1 MHRFAVIPVFL
12 SLFLL
17 HSDASTPGG
26 PVVVVVDPS
35 GAVIAGAVVERHGST
50 ARIMAPGFAE
60 KTVLLP
66 EGQPEVVVTLD
77 PAPLRTRVD
86 VVVRAAGVETAQS
99 VSTTALEIEATGA
112 RTVLDAVDRLAP
124 SAFVTRR
131 GIMGYGIATNGT
143 GALSVRGIGG
153 SPNTGVLIVVDGRPD
168 FQALMGHP
176 LPDLYTLSDAASVR
190 VTLGPASV
198 LYGSNA
204 MGGAVE
210 VIPSRPEAGFQTR
223 LTSSLGSWWT
233 TQNRLNHAAKFTR
246 TFYSLNAGYSGT
258 SGERPS
264 SDFRNPDGTFTFGA
278 DLSEHWKFSMESRYG
293 FFHVEDPGPVQ
304 APLQGSWARVG
315 RGGYSL
321 NLNNAYGRTYGYLRQ
336 YGAWGRH
343 FITDGFRSTDSTKG
357 LRAMQTF
364 LLRPDL
370 TLDAGGDFNHY
381 GGQARNVKTRLDYGR
396 HALDEGAGFT
406 RMQWQAGPRVLFNG
420 GYRYHRHT
428 VYGGLSVPEASATV
442 RLHPML
448 SWSAGVSR
456 GFRNPTI
463 RELYLFPAPNPQLRP
478 ERLWHWHSTLYA
490 QPHRALSA
498 WATGYYSSL
507 TDQIVTL
514 GRFPNLR
521 LENTGRAILR
531 GADLNAQWA
540 PSRSW
545 RMSAGAGLL
554 RSAQIAPL
562 LPKNKFNGAV
572 QYQNRRF
579 QANLSA
585 MLVGRRFANAART
598 ATLGGYP
605 LLTLQASWRASRRTS
620 FFVLA
625 DNLLNRRYEVLPGY
639 IMPGANAAGGF
650 TLTF

>member
-1 MHRFAVIPVFL
+1 MPRTVSLLPLFFSL
-12 SLFLL
+12 SLCAA
-17 HSDASTPGG
+17 HPGG
-26 PVVVVVDPS
+26 PAIQVVDPT
-35 GAVIAGAVVERHGST
+35 GALIPNAVIERNGSA
-50 ARIMAPGFAE
+50 ARISAPGFAA
-60 KTVLLP
+60 KTIVLP
-66 EGQPEVVVTLD
+66 EGQSEVRVTLE
-77 PAPLRTRVD
+77 PAPLATTVD
-86 VVVRAAGVETAQS
+86 VVVRASGAETAQS
-99 VSTTALEIEATGA
+99 VSTNALEIEATGA

-143 GALSVRGIGG
+143 GAVSIRGIGG

-210 VIPSRPEAGFQTR
+210 VIPARPEAGFQTR

-233 TQNRLNHAAKFTR
+233 TQNRLNHAARFSR
-246 TFYSLNAGYSGT
+246 AFYSLNAGYSGT

-264 SDFRNPDGTFTFGA
+264 SDFRSPDGTFTFGG
-278 DLSEHWKFSMESRYG
+278 DLSEHWKASLESRYG
-293 FFHVEDPGPVQ
+293 FFHVEDPGPFF
-304 APLQGSWARVG
+304 APLQGSFARVG

-321 NLNNAYGRTYGYLRQ
+321 NLNNSYGRTYGYVRQ

-357 LRAMQTF
+357 LRAVQTF
-364 LLRPDL
+364 ALRPDL
-370 TLDAGGDFNHY
+370 TLDLGGDFNHY
-381 GGQARNVKTRLDYGR
+381 GGRARNIKSRLDYGA
-396 HALDEGAGFT
+396 HTLDEGAGFS
-406 RMQWQAGPRVLFNG
+406 RVQWQAAPRLLFNG
-420 GYRYHRHT
+420 GYRYHRHS
-428 VYGGLSVPEASATV
+428 VYGSLSVPEASATV
-442 RLHPML
+442 RVSRMV

-463 RELYLFPAPNPQLRP
+463 RELYLFPAPNPGLQP
-478 ERLWHWHSTLYA
+478 ERLWHWHSTFYV
-490 QPHRALSA
+490 QPHRTLSA

-507 TDQIVTL
+507 SDQIVTL

-531 GADLNAQWA
+531 GADLNAQWQ
-540 PSRSW
+540 PSRAW
-545 RMSAGAGLL
+545 RFSAGAGLL

-572 QYQNRRF
+572 QFSKSRF
-579 QANLSA
+579 SANLSA
-585 MLVGRRFANAART
+585 MVVGRRFANTART

-605 LLTLQASWRASRRTS
+605 LLTLQASWRVSRRTT
-620 FFVLA
+620 FFVLG
-625 DNLLNRRYEVLPGY
+625 DNLLNHRYEVLPGY
-639 IMPGANAAGGF
+639 TMPGANAAGGF
-650 TLTF
+650 TLSF

>member
-1 MHRFAVIPVFL
+1 MIPAVPVIAILLSFAGNASGPDGP
-12 SLFLL
+12 SL
-17 HSDASTPGG
+17 
-26 PVVVVVDPS
+26 VVVDPS
-35 GAVIAGAVVERHGST
+35 GALIPNAVIERNGPV
-50 ARIMAPGFAE
+50 ARISAPGFAG
-60 KTVLLP
+60 KTVVLP
-66 EGQPEVVVTLD
+66 GSSEEVRVVLE
-77 PAPLRTRVD
+77 PAPLRTTVD
-86 VVVRAAGVETAQS
+86 VVVRAAGAETAQS
-99 VSTTALEIEATGA
+99 ISTSALEMEATGA
-112 RTVLDAVDRLAP
+112 RTVLDAVDRVAP

-131 GIMGYGIATNGT
+131 SIMGYGIATNGT
-143 GALSVRGIGG
+143 GAVSVRGIGG
-153 SPNTGVLIVVDGRPD
+153 SPNTGVLVVVDGRPD

-204 MGGAVE
+204 MGGAIE
-210 VIPSRPEAGFQTR
+210 VIPARPEAGFQTR
-223 LTSSLGSWWT
+223 LTTSLGSWWT
-233 TQNRLNHAAKFTR
+233 TQNRLNHAAKFSR
-246 TFYSLNAGYSGT
+246 GFYSLNAGYSGT

-278 DLSEHWKFSMESRYG
+278 DLSEHWKASVESRYG
-293 FFHVEDPGPVQ
+293 FFHVEDPGPVS

-321 NLNNAYGRTYGYLRQ
+321 NLNNDYGRTYGYLRQ

-357 LRAMQTF
+357 LRAMQTI
-364 LLRPDL
+364 LLRPEL
-370 TLDAGGDFNHY
+370 TLDVGGDFNHY
-381 GGQARNVKTRLDYGR
+381 GGAARNVRSRLDYGR
-396 HALDEGAGFT
+396 HALEEGAGFA
-406 RMQWQAGPRVLFNG
+406 RLHWQAAPRLLLNG
-420 GYRYHRHT
+420 GYRHHRHS
-428 VYGGLSVPEASATV
+428 VYGGLNVPEASATV
-442 RLHPML
+442 RLHPL
-448 SWSAGVSR
+448 VSWSAGVSR

-463 RELYLFPAPNPQLRP
+463 RELYLFPAPNPNLRP
-478 ERLWHWHSTLYA
+478 ERLWHWHSTLYV
-490 QPHRALSA
+490 QPHRTLSA

-540 PSRSW
+540 PSRAW
-545 RMSAGAGLL
+545 RISGGAGLL

-579 QANLSA
+579 SASLSA
-585 MLVGRRFANAART
+585 MLVGRRFTNTART
-598 ATLGGYP
+598 ATMGGYP
-605 LLTLQASWRASRRTS
+605 LVTLQGSWRAARGVT

-625 DNLLNRRYEVLPGY
+625 DNVLNRRYEVLPGY
-639 IMPGANAAGGF
+639 IMPRANAAAGL
-650 TLTF
+650 TLQF

>member
-1 MHRFAVIPVFL
+1 
-12 SLFLL
+12 
-17 HSDASTPGG
+17 
-26 PVVVVVDPS
+26 VVVVDPS
-35 GAVIAGAVVERHGST
+35 GAVIADAVVERHGST
-50 ARIMAPGFAE
+50 LRITAPGFAE

-66 EGQPEVVVTLD
+66 EGQQEVRVTLE

-86 VVVRAAGVETAQS
+86 VVVRAAGVETVQS
-99 VSTTALEIEATGA
+99 LSTTALEIEATGA

-143 GALSVRGIGG
+143 GAVSVRGIGG

-233 TQNRLNHAAKFTR
+233 TQNRLNHAARFTR

-278 DLSEHWKFSMESRYG
+278 DLSEHWKALLESRYG
-293 FFHVEDPGPVQ
+293 FFHVEDPGPVH
-304 APLQGSWARVG
+304 APLAGSWARVG

-321 NLNNAYGRTYGYLRQ
+321 NLNNAYGRTFGYLRQ

-357 LRAMQTF
+357 LRAMQTV
-364 LLRPDL
+364 LLRPEL
-370 TLDAGGDFNHY
+370 TLDIGGDYNHY
-381 GGQARNVKTRLDYGR
+381 GGQARNIRTRLDYGR
-396 HALDEGAGFT
+396 HALDEGAGFA
-406 RMQWQAGPRVLFNG
+406 RMQWQAAPRLLLNG
-420 GYRYHRHT
+420 GYRHHRHT
-428 VYGGLSVPEASATV
+428 IYGGLSVPEASATV

-448 SWSAGVSR
+448 SWAAGVSR

-490 QPHRALSA
+490 QPHRTLTA

-507 TDQIVTL
+507 TDQIITL

-521 LENTGRAILR
+521 LENSGRAILR
-531 GADLNAQWA
+531 GVDLNAQWTPA
-540 PSRSW
+540 RSW
-545 RMSAGAGLL
+545 RITTGAGLL

-572 QYQNRRF
+572 QYQHRRF
-579 QANLSA
+579 SANLSA

-598 ATLGGYP
+598 STLGGYP
-605 LLTLQASWRASRRTS
+605 LLTLQASWRASRRTTL
-620 FFVLA
+620 FLQA

-639 IMPGANAAGGF
+639 IMPGVNAAGGF
-650 TLTF
+650 TITF